1 MPCQATGMRILGHD
15 AGMRSWLVGLLLVA
29 GCARPARTTTLDSI
43 PRAAADAIRGQAGG
57 ARIEEVERESE
68 EGEELYEAKW
78 SESGRRHELT
88 VNAAGQV
95 FEHEI
100 EVPEVEVPAPVRATA
115 QRELGAGATWEKTM
129 LGRYKA
135 EVGDREVVIDA
146 DGAVIGRD
154 KD

>member
-1 MPCQATGMRILGHD
+1 
-15 AGMRSWLVGLLLVA
+15 MRSWLVGLLLVA
-29 GCARPARTTTLDSI
+29 GCARPAKTTTLDSI

-57 ARIEEVERESE
+57 AAIEEVERE
-68 EGEELYEAKW
+68 EGEAELYEAKW
-78 SESGRRHELT
+78 IESGRRHELT
-88 VNAAGQV
+88 VDAAGQV
-95 FEHEI
+95 VEHEI

-115 QRELGAGATWEKTM
+115 QRELGAVATWEKTM

-146 DGAVIGRD
+146 DGAVISRD